1 MDEVAGKTQITNKP
15 RASAGFSDRKQTING
30 NSNCHVAEYEDFHT
44 LQLNCQFAY
53 GVLYDDESTETSFD
67 VKDIYSYAYYN
78 ASNKNKGMRGC
89 FVYNPKGSTNSG
101 GEGANLFFPTG
112 SPDTAGV
119 RTARGRAA
127 NAACCAML
135 TGALYTSSDLHYR
148 PMLYTVYTNFG
159 RSTGSINS
167 RLQEPAWDI
176 NVSTFDFSFNNN
188 AFLVSDWGAGDVSDA
203 CFVRLVE

>member
-1 MDEVAGKTQITNKP
+1 M
-15 RASAGFSDRKQTING
+15 
-30 NSNCHVAEYEDFHT
+30 
-44 LQLNCQFAY
+44 
-53 GVLYDDESTETSFD
+53 
-67 VKDIYSYAYYN
+67 KDIYSYAYYN

-112 SPDTAGV
+112 VAGYG
-119 RTARGRAA
+119 RRKNCTQEGGKRGVLRYA
-127 NAACCAML
+127 NR
-135 TGALYTSSDLHYR
+135 GALYTSSDIHYR

-159 RSTGSINS
+159 AIYWLNKQSASGSS
-167 RLQEPAWDI
+167 AWDI
-176 NVSTFDFSFNNN
+176 NVSTFDFNSFNNN